1 MQSLDRLSQPAY
13 YLIDHY
19 ETLRTE
25 ESDMRMIVDR
35 KRFGPWA
42 LITGA
47 SAGIG
52 REFAFQIA
60 ASGIHLVLVARREG
74 LLKEVGGACSE
85 KFGVEHRIVTA
96 DLSEEAF
103 MPRLVEATSDLD
115 IGLVISNAGT
125 GSPGPFLAHERQEL
139 VSLLR
144 LNTLPH
150 LELAHHFGRKL
161 VERRSGGILFVG
173 AMGAEKGIP
182 FMANDAGSKSYIR
195 SLALSLH
202 DELEPAGVHV
212 TVLPPGP
219 TDTPVLA
226 KFGFDPKTMPMKP
239 MPVDRCVYEGLRG
252 LEANT
257 PCVIPGR
264 MNRIMNALIP
274 AAMTRAMLRRL
285 FMTALAGKVDIAH
298 ATTEAR

>member
-1 MQSLDRLSQPAY
+1 
-13 YLIDHY
+13 
-19 ETLRTE
+19 
-25 ESDMRMIVDR
+25 MRATVDG

-52 REFAFQIA
+52 REFARQIA
-60 ASGIHLVLVARREG
+60 ASGIHVVLVARRRD
-74 LLKEVGGACSE
+74 LLDEVGHMCSTQ
-85 KFGVEHRIVTA
+85 FGVEHRVVVA
-96 DLSEEAF
+96 DLSREDF
-103 MPRLVEATSDLD
+103 MPGLVEATAALD
-115 IGLVISNAGT
+115 IGLIVSNAGT
-125 GSPGPFLAHERQEL
+125 GSPGPFLAHQRDEL

-150 LELAHHFGRKL
+150 LELAFHFGRRM
-161 VERRSGGILFVG
+161 VERRSGGMLFVG
-173 AMGAEKGIP
+173 AMGAENGIP
-182 FMANDAGSKSYIR
+182 MMANDAGSKSYIR

-202 DELEPAGVHV
+202 DELKPVGVHV

-239 MPVDRCVYEGLRG
+239 MAVDRCVYEGLRG
-252 LEANT
+252 LARNT
-257 PCVIPGR
+257 PCIIPGR

-274 AAMTRAMLRRL
+274 PAMTRAMMAKL
-285 FMTALAGKVDIAH
+285 FAATLANTSRPAQA
-298 ATTEAR
+298 ATKA